1 MRAEGATNTPR
12 PTRAPSSISGD
23 QPMKLEDLET
33 AVVNAILTA
42 TRADVNF
49 IEHYL
54 FNLLSVCK
62 EYDRDFKEM
71 SEYVVFLRT
80 EQVKSLKSR
89 KKVSR

>member
-1 MRAEGATNTPR
+1 
-12 PTRAPSSISGD
+12 
-23 QPMKLEDLET
+23 MKLEDLET